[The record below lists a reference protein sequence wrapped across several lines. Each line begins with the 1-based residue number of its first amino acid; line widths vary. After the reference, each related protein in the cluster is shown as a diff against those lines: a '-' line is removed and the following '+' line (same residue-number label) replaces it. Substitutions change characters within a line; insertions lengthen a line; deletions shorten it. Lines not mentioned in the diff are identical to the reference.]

1 MIVAWIMGEN
11 NHNNNNNNHSLFF
24 DDESEL
30 LSREIPGSCLSKIKV
45 AFSLDFDVGQS
56 YVTSKIVDRNGV
68 TRKLNIQGGQRG
80 IKLQK
85 ELCHLNEFNGD
96 KDLPSNA
103 YVKTTLKN
111 SQILIRKLP
120 IMGVS
125 DWLLIFEDD
134 LFVLAVKEL
143 YDEIELL
150 G

>member
-1 MIVAWIMGEN
+1 MLGFKKEN
-11 NHNNNNNNHSLFF
+11 SRLFY
-24 DDESEL
+24 DEESEM
-30 LSREIPGSCLSKIKV
+30 LSREIPGSNLSKIKLT
-45 AFSLDFDVGQS
+45 FSLDFDIGQS
-56 YVTSKIVDRNGV
+56 YVTSKIVDRDGF
-68 TRKLNIQGGQRG
+68 TRKLNIQAGQRG

-85 ELCHLNEFNGD
+85 DLCHLKENDEGM
-96 KDLPSNA
+96 PSHA
-103 YVKTTLKN
+103 YVKTTLKD

-120 IMGVS
+120 VMGIS

>member
-1 MIVAWIMGEN
+1 MGEN
-11 NHNNNNNNHSLFF
+11 NRDNNNSLFF
-24 DDESEL
+24 DEETKL
-30 LSREIPGSCLSKIKV
+30 LSREIPGSNLSKIKV
-45 AFSLDFDVGQS
+45 AFSLDFDIGQS
-56 YVTSKIVDRNGV
+56 YVTSKIVDRDGI
-68 TRKLNIQGGQRG
+68 TRTLNIQGGQRG

-85 ELCHLNEFNGD
+85 ELCHLNGHGGVGEED
-96 KDLPSNA
+96 MPSHA

-111 SQILIRKLP
+111 SKILIRKLP
-120 IMGVS
+120 ILGIS

>member
-1 MIVAWIMGEN
+1 MKGGKG
-11 NHNNNNNNHSLFF
+11 LFF
-24 DDESEL
+24 DEESEML
-30 LSREIPGSCLSKIKV
+30 PREIPASSLSKIKLS
-45 AFSLDFDVGQS
+45 FSLDFDIGQS
-56 YVTSKIVDRNGV
+56 YVTSKIVDRDGI
-68 TRKLNIQGGQRG
+68 TRKLNIQSGQRG

-85 ELCHLNEFNGD
+85 ELCRLKENDED
-96 KDLPSNA
+96 MPSHA
-103 YVKTTLKN
+103 YVKTILKD

-120 IMGVS
+120 IIGTS